1 MGRNCTFSITVS
13 YRGFRPALAA
23 ERIYASY
30 AALERSIS
38 AALETYAKE
47 GKLDDDLA
55 VYAQYLTGNSWLSGA
70 FC

>member
-1 MGRNCTFSITVS
+1 V
-13 YRGFRPALAA
+13 
-23 ERIYASY
+23 
-30 AALERSIS
+30 

-55 VYAQYLTGNSWLSGA
+55 VYAQYLTGNSWLSCGA